1 MIVMLLFFLFFLTEQ
16 EGFPPT
22 GILFDI
28 RKRSMYTGKRKTTR
42 KLEKIRNKLQP

>member
-1 MIVMLLFFLFFLTEQ
+1 MIVMLLFFLFLTEQ

-42 KLEKIRNKLQP
+42 KLEKIRNRLQP

>member
-1 MIVMLLFFLFFLTEQ
+1 MIVMLLFFLFFDEQ
-16 EGFPPT
+16 EGFLPT